1 MNRIAAI
8 LSPGVLAVA
17 ALLYPMALQAQT
29 PGNLGF
35 NIEGTGG
42 TVSSPVTSANVN
54 VGAAVNIDGVLI
66 SAISGGAT
74 ADAAGVQVDVIYD
87 PTFLTPVA
95 NPVTSTSELGVTI
108 PSTNPFAF
116 NLTPTAAQSSPTTFT
131 YTPASGPAVN
141 LSSIEYDP
149 VTLSKIAYP
158 SPLLYATFNFTVNA
172 SASGTT
178 EVYYSSEPT
187 YGPSCLSATT
197 PSETCISNVT
207 NGSSALLPSEAAFV
221 PSVAGTTF
229 TGGFVTL
236 TVGGGPV
243 VPAPPS
249 VLLYGLGALPGLRL
263 LRRRRSS

>member
-35 NIEGTGG
+35 NIEGAGG

-54 VGAAVNIDGVLI
+54 IGAAVNIDGVLT

-74 ADAAGVQVDVIYD
+74 ADAGGVQVDVIYN
-87 PTFLTPVA
+87 PAFLTPVSS
-95 NPVTSTSELGVTI
+95 NDLGVTF
-108 PSTNPFAF
+108 PASNPFSI
-116 NLTPTAAQSSPTTFT
+116 NLTPAAAKTNPTTFT
-131 YTPASGPAVN
+131 YTPTGGPAVG
-141 LSSIEYDP
+141 LTSLEYDP
-149 VTLSKIAYP
+149 VIIPASTAYP
-158 SPLLYATFNFTVNA
+158 SPIVYATFDFTVNPGV
-172 SASGTT
+172 SGSTV
-178 EVYYSSEPT
+178 VYYSSEPT
-187 YGPSCLSATT
+187 YGPSCLSGT
-197 PSETCISNVT
+197 PPNETCISNVA

-221 PSVAGTTF
+221 PSVSGTTF

-236 TVGGGPV
+236 TVGSSSP

-263 LRRRRSS
+263 LRRRRSN